1 MTIVG
6 RNVSRQNI
14 LTTYTNLYD
23 ELVVHKSA
31 IVYLLLQTK
40 VWIHNKDDKK
50 VGMVG
55 GATEINQIQ

>member
-1 MTIVG
+1 VTIVG

-31 IVYLLLQTK
+31 IVYSLLQTK

-50 VGMVG
+50 RWVW
-55 GATEINQIQ
+55 